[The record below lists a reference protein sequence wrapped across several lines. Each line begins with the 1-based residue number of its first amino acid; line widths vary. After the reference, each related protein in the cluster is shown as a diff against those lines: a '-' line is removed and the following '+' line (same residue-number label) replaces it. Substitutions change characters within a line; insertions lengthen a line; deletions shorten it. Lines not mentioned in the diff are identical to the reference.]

1 MAQTA
6 QDIPN
11 VAGLEN
17 IVERNPDTGGLDRH
31 ISVPGGVF
39 HNPAGA
45 FAREM
50 AKFEMGWSPF
60 GPPGR
65 PRERQGPQ
73 PYPCRMYRVKRA
85 DTGGGVVVEHS
96 ADAADEAQERN
107 YRSRGYYNG
116 LAQAAEALAE
126 SEQVAAQAA
135 AERAYQ
141 DRNMSEKA
149 KAEAAAADD
158 AHDGHLG
165 AVAETPIR
173 RGPGRPT
180 NAERAARGEG

>member
-1 MAQTA
+1 MANLTA
-6 QDIPN
+6 QDIPAA
-11 VAGLEN
+11 AGLETE
-17 IVERNPDTGGLDRH
+17 IERNPSTGGVDRH
-31 ISVPGGVF
+31 YSVPGGVF

-45 FAREM
+45 YAREM
-50 AKFEMGWSPF
+50 AKWEMGWSPF

-65 PRERQGPQ
+65 PRERVGHQS
-73 PYPCRMYRVKRA
+73 YPCRMYRIKRA
-85 DTGGGVVVEHS
+85 ATGGDIEVLHS
-96 ADAADEAQERN
+96 ADAASEAEERN

-116 LAQAAEALAE
+116 LAEAAEALAE
-126 SEQVAAQAA
+126 SEQAAAQAA

-149 KAEAAAADD
+149 KAEAAAVDD

-165 AVAETPIR
+165 AVPDTPIR
-173 RGPGRPT
+173 RAGRPT